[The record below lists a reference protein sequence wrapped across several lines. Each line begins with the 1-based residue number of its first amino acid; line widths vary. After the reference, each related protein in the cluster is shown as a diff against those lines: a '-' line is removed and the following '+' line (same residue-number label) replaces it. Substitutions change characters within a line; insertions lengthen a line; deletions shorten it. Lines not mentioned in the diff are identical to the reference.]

1 MGKLMCLR
9 AAPIALLIVVAGCG
23 STGAIS
29 RVGGSGSRG
38 GPVILSAEKIPDLGT
53 VLVDEGVTLYT
64 FAPDHAAEVTCKGSC
79 ASAWPPVTIAA
90 GQKPT
95 GSGVVRQDLIG
106 TDPGPGGSE
115 VVTYA
120 GWPLYSFVS
129 DTEPGEANGQNVNLN
144 GGYWYVISPSGK
156 IIR

>member
-1 MGKLMCLR
+1 MGRLKGIL
-9 AAPIALLIVVAGCG
+9 AVPVVSAVIIAGCG
-23 STGAIS
+23 TTGAIS
-29 RVGGSGSRG
+29 RVGGSGARG
-38 GPVILSAEKIPDLGT
+38 EPVTLSAENIPALGT
-53 VLVDEGVTLYT
+53 VLVDEGVTLYV
-64 FAPDHAAEVTCKGSC
+64 FAPDRATEVTCKGPC
-79 ASAWPPVTIAA
+79 ASAWPPLTVAA
-90 GQKPT
+90 GQEPT
-95 GSGVVRQDLIG
+95 GTGAVRSNLIG
-106 TDPGPGGSE
+106 TDPGPHGSE